1 MTIVQ
6 KYAIGKVKNMAKQNF
21 IQQFGGAIKAGIK
34 KILSAGSFEPNYI
47 QNHAKPTKPYGP
59 TTKRIIK
66 TSK

>member
-1 MTIVQ
+1 
-6 KYAIGKVKNMAKQNF
+6 MAKQNF